1 MDSRDLELSRPCPI
15 DLDSLGVDRSQKR
28 VFCSHC
34 SAHVTDISKMREDE
48 ASAFVAANR
57 GSGVCISY
65 LRDGEGNVRFADSEP
80 RGELGAEDVLA
91 RSRPAPPLVPLVPL
105 ERLRHPAVRR
115 AAAVAA
121 LALAACTP
129 HAEHDEPYVESMDDV
144 VMERSSP
151 EIPLAEEPSEPPP
164 AAEEVVEVVEAP
176 ELAEEPCDPAAKAE
190 SQTTPKRTKPTR
202 GRLKRPTGKARDL
215 DRIDGGI

>member
-15 DLDSLGVDRSQKR
+15 DLDSLGVDRRQKR

-34 SAHVTDISKMREDE
+34 SAHVTDISKMSEVE
-48 ASAFVAANR
+48 AEAYVAANR

-65 LRDGEGNVRFADSEP
+65 LRDEEGNVRFADSRDVGGAMSGPEERASIP
-80 RGELGAEDVLA
+80 R
-91 RSRPAPPLVPLVPL
+91 PVPSLVPL

-129 HAEHDEPYVESMDDV
+129 HGDHDDPYVESIDDV
-144 VMERSSP
+144 VMERTDR
-151 EIPLAEEPSEPPP
+151 EIPLAEEPSELPP
-164 AAEEVVEVVEAP
+164 VVEALP
-176 ELAEEPCDPAAKAE
+176 EIVEVPEEPCEPEVPVK
-190 SQTTPKRTKPTR
+190 TTKKKKPVR
-202 GRLKRPTGKARDL
+202 GRLKRRTPVKVDPDW
-215 DRIDGGI
+215 DRVDGGI